1 MPCNSPSTPLPTS
14 IWPSLNNNK
23 CPTTPPLPLQEKRKN
38 SPSLTFANRIVFVH
52 LPTTINALQLPLP
65 PQKEMSLTLTLANQK
80 VFDHL
85 STTINA
91 QLLQPPPTPH
101 HHKKEP
107 IPYLCQLKGI
117 WPSPRSSSA
126 KKWAYPLPLPTER
139 YLTIS
144 QKLFTWKMSLSLT
157 FANWKVSDH
166 LPEALHLKNEPIPY
180 LCQPKGIWPSP
191 RSSSPKK
198 WAYPLPLPTER
209 YLTISQKLFT

>member
-1 MPCNSPSTPLPTS
+1 MHNSSNPHPPPITTKK
-14 IWPSLNNNK
+14 SL
-23 CPTTPPLPLQEKRKN
+23 
-38 SPSLTFANRIVFVH
+38 SLTFANWKVSDYLPEALH
-52 LPTTINALQLPLP
+52 LKN
-65 PQKEMSLTLTLANQK
+65 
-80 VFDHL
+80 
-85 STTINA
+85 
-91 QLLQPPPTPH
+91 
-101 HHKKEP
+101 EP
-107 IPYLCQLKGI
+107 IPYFCQLKGI
-117 WPSPRSSSA
+117 WLSPRSSSP

-144 QKLFTWKMSLSLT
+144 QKLFSKKMSLSLT
-157 FANWKVSDH
+157 FANRKVFDH